1 AGPEFGGLTRNAGN
15 DLGPGTCRARCGFA
29 SCGTNGMKDR
39 QNLRCS
45 FLRSCGFALLVPLQP
60 QGDVIY
66 RAAPTAPAP
75 ARRTPGAGGSKDNTA
90 LWPKGLLHCHA
101 PCDAAPRPPEA
112 ARQGAR
118 QFAGILHA
126 ICPALRSL
134 FSQARQEGKPQ
145 PQRAQKISPSPPL
158 PKASVFTLLYG
169 RADSRVFNKYY
180 EQTRLAT
187 G

>member
-1 AGPEFGGLTRNAGN
+1 MWFRFVRDKWHEGPAKLTVLILARLWFCLAST
-15 DLGPGTCRARCGFA
+15 PPATRA
-29 SCGTNGMKDR
+29 
-39 QNLRCS
+39 
-45 FLRSCGFALLVPLQP
+45 
-60 QGDVIY
+60 VIY
-66 RAAPTAPAP
+66 SAAKTAPAP
-75 ARRTPGAGGSKDNTA
+75 ARRTPGAGGTKYNSV
-90 LWPKGLLHCHA
+90 LGQRGLLHCHA